1 MLVKRSR
8 ELLETEVSR
17 FHVVV
22 HSEGNIIGCAALYP
36 FAAQQAAELACV
48 ATHPEFSNQGLG
60 GRLLAHLEGVARN
73 EHRLKRLFVLT
84 TQAEHWFREKGF
96 EPIGIEDLPAAKAEL
111 YNYQR
116 RSKIFQ
122 KTL

>member
-8 ELLETEVSR
+8 ELLETEISR
-17 FHVVV
+17 FYVVV
-22 HSEGNIIGCAALYP
+22 HPEGTIVSCAALYP
-36 FAAQQAAELACV
+36 FAHQQAAELACV
-48 ATHPEFSNQGLG
+48 ATHPDFANQGLG
-60 GRLLAHLEGVARN
+60 SRLLAHLEAKARS

-96 EPIGIEDLPAAKAEL
+96 EPIGIEDLPAEKAEL

-122 KTL
+122 KVL